1 MNKIQKNL
9 IINWK
14 IEVLTGL
21 HIGGIKEGVKIGGTD
36 NPVIKTYVKYKK
48 NENDK
53 GTLIELP
60 YIPGS
65 SIKGKMR
72 SLLEYYYY
80 GQEDRMD
87 LIKKMFGVS
96 PNEKNENDS
105 SQKYFTRVIFRDAY
119 PTIEWIEKL
128 ATEDIYQKG
137 IEIKGENNIV
147 RETGMANPRFIERVI
162 PGIEFQLETI
172 LTIYEGDDENA
183 LLNMLKEG
191 FKLLQDSYLGGNGT
205 RGYGK
210 IKVEQIGEPAER
222 NISYYET
229 SLG

>member
-9 IINWK
+9 IIKWK
-14 IEVLTGL
+14 IEILTGL
-21 HIGGIKEGVKIGGTD
+21 HIGGIKEGVKIGGMD
-36 NPVIKTYVKYKK
+36 NPVIKTFVKYKK
-48 NENDK
+48 NDNDK
-53 GTLIELP
+53 GIQIELP

-72 SLLEYYYY
+72 SLLESFYY
-80 GQEDRMD
+80 GKDDRMD

-96 PNEKNENDS
+96 PNEKIS
-105 SQKYFTRVIFRDAY
+105 SQKYFTRLIFRDAY

-137 IEIKGENNIV
+137 TEMKGENNIN
-147 RETGMANPRFIERVI
+147 RETGEANPRFIERVI

-172 LTIYEGDDENA
+172 LIIYEGDDEKA

-191 FKLLQDSYLGGNGT
+191 FELLQDSYLGGNGT

-210 IKVEQIGEPAER
+210 IKVEQIGEPEER
-222 NISYYET
+222 NISYYEAR
-229 SLG
+229 LG